1 MAFDRYSVDFGTTG
15 PKKEKEEGV
24 REKTLMELFNARS
37 DPSLTP
43 AEANRYIT
51 EGNKRLLTP
60 LYNLAFALLACTGLL
75 VGNFNRR
82 GQTKIISVS
91 IFIMVLIQAGDLAFT
106 NLSAK
111 NLYFLP
117 LLYVL

>member
-1 MAFDRYSVDFGTTG
+1 
-15 PKKEKEEGV
+15 
-24 REKTLMELFNARS
+24 MELFNARS

-111 NLYFLP
+111 NLYFSAAFIRKFSGPADDLH
-117 LLYVL
+117 LSLIVL